1 MPVNFL
7 SLSQRENYGRYPDN
21 LSSDLIN
28 NNFFLND
35 EDRKWIASKRGDFN
49 RLGYAL
55 QLATVRFL
63 GAFPTDIAELPRAVV
78 ERIAS
83 QINST
88 NSESCVAVYRN
99 SRQRWRH
106 AVEIRARYGYSELA
120 EKGNR
125 FRLVRRLCALCWTG
139 TDRPSVLFSHAMD
152 WLCTNKILLPGVT
165 VLERLIAEIRS
176 RMEIRLWRLLIK
188 NLSGEQQENL
198 NQLLITK
205 DGENHSLLDKLRKGP
220 TGVSGPALVRA
231 LERLEI
237 VRSISVKLPLSRIPS
252 SRIAALAR
260 FANMAKSTAVSRL
273 PTERKM
279 ATLVAFIHHLEAS
292 AHDDVLD
299 VLSMVLRDL
308 FSRANQATI
317 AHNKGP

>member
-1 MPVNFL
+1 M
-7 SLSQRENYGRYPDN
+7 
-21 LSSDLIN
+21 
-28 NNFFLND
+28 
-35 EDRKWIASKRGDFN
+35 
-49 RLGYAL
+49 
-55 QLATVRFL
+55 
-63 GAFPTDIAELPRAVV
+63 
-78 ERIAS
+78 
-83 QINST
+83 
-88 NSESCVAVYRN
+88 
-99 SRQRWRH
+99 
-106 AVEIRARYGYSELA
+106 
-120 EKGNR
+120 
-125 FRLVRRLCALCWTG
+125 
-139 TDRPSVLFSHAMD
+139 LFSHAMD